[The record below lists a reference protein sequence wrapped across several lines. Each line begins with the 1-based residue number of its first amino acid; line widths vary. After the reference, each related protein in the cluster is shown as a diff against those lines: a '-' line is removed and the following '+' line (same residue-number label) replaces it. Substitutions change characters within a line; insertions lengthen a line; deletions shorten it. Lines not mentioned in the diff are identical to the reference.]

1 MFKNLKNKFYNI
13 FEFYYDGFKSMTIGK
28 TLWKIIIIKLIIMF
42 AVLKLIFFNNYLD
55 SKFHTEEEKA
65 NYVLEQI
72 TNPIKKSI
80 ER

>member
-1 MFKNLKNKFYNI
+1 
-13 FEFYYDGFKSMTIGK
+13 
-28 TLWKIIIIKLIIMF
+28 MF